1 MITMP
6 CLGLDLGCSF
16 FVIVDF
22 SALIFNAT
30 EGFPGADL
38 RLHDIDRVLV
48 VARRLLMPFLVI
60 VILLLRC
67 FL

>member
-1 MITMP
+1 
-6 CLGLDLGCSF
+6 
-16 FVIVDF
+16 VIVDF